1 MSAKRRQVKDKS
13 NIEWDFFSFPVLCA
27 ASFGLLAGLLLYPLG
42 ILLQPLGLLT
52 FVAALFGTSYC
63 TAHVMSQWVSHRK
76 DRKQRE
82 RLDEDERERRALAAR
97 AARAEAQA
105 AAAAAA
111 TTVAESRQPK
121 RRRRRSRS

>member
-13 NIEWDFFSFPVLCA
+13 NIEWDFFSFPVLCT

-105 AAAAAA
+105 AAAAA
-111 TTVAESRQPK
+111 TTVAEPRQPK